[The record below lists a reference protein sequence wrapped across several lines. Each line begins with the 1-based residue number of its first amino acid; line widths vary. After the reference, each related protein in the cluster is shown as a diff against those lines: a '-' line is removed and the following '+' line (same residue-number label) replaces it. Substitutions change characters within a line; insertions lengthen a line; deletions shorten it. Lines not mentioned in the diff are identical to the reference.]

1 MRMGK
6 SAHSGRYA
14 AILLSAMLLMACEKI
29 GDLTSGGGG
38 GDESG
43 AASGQIADTAKEAA
57 APEPVPTAQVG
68 PVQLDAFIDFD
79 CTPNWT
85 NRDGGLGLKVG
96 SGKGTCQTAFSGGSG
111 VYRIELLAQTE
122 REGRSPYRISINGNL
137 AGSGKMPFAQ
147 GEKICKCY
155 RAPWTKYCPDVVM
168 PLDAG
173 THQINTGDII
183 EYYGEEEYLC
193 GKHGAYS
200 KWRGLVFTPV
210 N

>member
-1 MRMGK
+1 MGK
-6 SAHSGRYA
+6 SARSGRYT

-38 GDESG
+38 GDDSG

-57 APEPVPTAQVG
+57 APEPEPVAQVG
-68 PVQLDAFIDFD
+68 PVQLDAFTDFV
-79 CTPNWT
+79 CSSNWT

-96 SGKGTCQTAFSGGSG
+96 SRKGTCQTAFPGGSG

-137 AGSGKMPFAQ
+137 AGAGKMPFAQ

-168 PLDAG
+168 PLPFADLLKNPL
-173 THQINTGDII
+173 Q
-183 EYYGEEEYLC
+183 
-193 GKHGAYS
+193 
-200 KWRGLVFTPV
+200 
-210 N
+210 